1 MFTSE
6 RWEKLAAKGAR
17 KQRLLWASTSTKNPN
32 YSDVL
37 YIDELI
43 GPDTVNTMP
52 PETIKAFID
61 HGKVDLTL
69 NKGID
74 EANAQLR
81 KLRDL
86 GIDINKVTDKLL
98 ADGVKLFSDSFES
111 LLGSLKDKVEK
122 IKNEVGL

>member
-1 MFTSE
+1 
-6 RWEKLAAKGAR
+6 
-17 KQRLLWASTSTKNPN
+17 
-32 YSDVL
+32 
-37 YIDELI
+37 
-43 GPDTVNTMP
+43 MP

-69 NKGID
+69 NKEID

-86 GIDINKVTDKLL
+86 GIDINEVTDKLL